1 MSFPDHMA
9 YRPYHACTL
18 SRYSPCKLSTAVS
31 SSINHSY
38 HNLDNL
44 MSTAALLSCIRQ
56 ILLSTAVVG
65 TIFHSS
71 IDAGFSKTQWKS
83 LSVITSIIEVIKTL
97 QRIKMESGSHARQI
111 HWKGPPFYRSCVYKL
126 EGTQTAPTKLPYPS
140 KAH

>member
-9 YRPYHACTL
+9 YRLYHACTL

-38 HNLDNL
+38 HNRITYCQRQYCYPAFVRSYCHVNGS
-44 MSTAALLSCIRQ
+44 STN
-56 ILLSTAVVG
+56 
-65 TIFHSS
+65 FHSS
-71 IDAGFSKTQWKS
+71 INEGFSKTQWKS

-97 QRIKMESGSHARQI
+97 QRIKMESGSHVRRI
-111 HWKGPPFYRSCVYKL
+111 HWKEPPFYRSCVHKL
-126 EGTQTAPTKLPYPS
+126 EGTQTAPMKLPYPS

>member
-18 SRYSPCKLSTAVS
+18 PRYSPCKLSTAVS

-38 HNLDNL
+38 HNSDNL
-44 MSTAALLSCIRQ
+44 LSTAVLLSCIRQ
-56 ILLSTAVVG
+56 ILLSTAVVLSF
-65 TIFHSS
+65 IRQLM
-71 IDAGFSKTQWKS
+71 KTQWKC

-97 QRIKMESGSHARQI
+97 QRIKMESGSHVRRI
-111 HWKGPPFYRSCVYKL
+111 HWEEPPFYRSCVHKL
-126 EGTQTAPTKLPYPS
+126 EGTQTAPMKLPYSS